1 MTLMPETPKKNV
13 QLIGPDSYPQ
23 MLSKQAAA
31 RAMQILR
38 STQTAARAQE
48 AMQAS
53 VSPMRAAILQY
64 VDELEKAGADME
76 RVFEKAHEIRGFA
89 QTAGLV
95 TTGRI
100 AEILARYMDEMLRID
115 KPMDK
120 AVVAL
125 HVSAIARA
133 ARATQDDVNMGK
145 VVATELAALVAQ
157 RLASAQR
164 S

>member
-1 MTLMPETPKKNV
+1 MLKKNV

-38 STQTAARAQE
+38 STQTAAKAQT
-48 AMQAS
+48 AMQAA
-53 VSPMRAAILQY
+53 VPPMRAAILQY
-64 VDELEKAGADME
+64 VDELEGAGADMG

-100 AEILARYMDEMLRID
+100 AEILARYMDDMMRID
-115 KPMDK
+115 KPVEK
-120 AVVAL
+120 AIVAL

-133 ARATQDDVNMGK
+133 ARATEDDVKMGK
-145 VVATELAALVAQ
+145 VVAAELAALVAR

-164 S
+164 G